1 MKKIKLNN
9 LKKLGK
15 ELNELLFDEDNK
27 KDGWVDIKAPEKDLT
42 AAITEILMKE
52 EDGELFVTEDDFEEL
67 SEKSV
72 EIIKSIRAAA
82 EAKLLKDSEKADSK
96 DKKDKKKKSKADPE
110 PGPEPEEENEN
121 ADLIKQVEEC
131 EELIDLKK
139 LVKSEEIL
147 APLRKGIGIQKN
159 LDKFRI
165 RVLTHL
171 NGEEVPKKDDKKKD
185 TLKKENSSA
194 PKGVGIIA
202 TIVKALEDSG
212 KKGITREE
220 VHTILV
226 DKFPDRNEDSM
237 MKTIKVQLPSRIS
250 KEKFEIKTLK
260 DGKYAKA

>member
-1 MKKIKLNN
+1 MKKIKLND

-15 ELNELLFDEDNK
+15 ELNELLFDEDDK
-27 KDGWVDIKAPEKDLT
+27 KNGWVDIKAPEKDLT

-159 LDKFRI
+159 LDKLRI
-165 RVLTHL
+165 RVLAHL
-171 NGEEVPKKDDKKKD
+171 NGEETPKKDTVKKVDGKGASYFVRYF
-185 TLKKENSSA
+185 TCQNPKITVNQIESKLKEKGLSQSPSSISIRRTEMIRAIEIMNELKK
-194 PKGVGIIA
+194 
-202 TIVKALEDSG
+202 
-212 KKGITREE
+212 
-220 VHTILV
+220 
-226 DKFPDRNEDSM
+226 
-237 MKTIKVQLPSRIS
+237 
-250 KEKFEIKTLK
+250 LK
-260 DGKYAKA
+260 

>member
-1 MKKIKLNN
+1 MKKVKLND

-72 EIIKSIRAAA
+72 ELIKNIR
-82 EAKLLKDSEKADSK
+82 EKAEEAEEAEEK
-96 DKKDKKKKSKADPE
+96 PTKKGKPQKKK
-110 PGPEPEEENEN
+110 PEPEEEEEDKEGGEDETS
-121 ADLIKQVEEC
+121 DLIEKVEEC

-159 LDKFRI
+159 LDKLRI
-165 RVLTHL
+165 RVLAHL
-171 NGEEVPKKDDKKKD
+171 NGEETPKKDTVKKVDGKGASYFVRYF
-185 TLKKENSSA
+185 TCQNPKITVNQIESKLKEKGLSQSPSSISIRRTEMIRAIEIMNELKK
-194 PKGVGIIA
+194 
-202 TIVKALEDSG
+202 
-212 KKGITREE
+212 
-220 VHTILV
+220 
-226 DKFPDRNEDSM
+226 
-237 MKTIKVQLPSRIS
+237 
-250 KEKFEIKTLK
+250 LK
-260 DGKYAKA
+260 